1 MRCRLG
7 SRRRVGGVTLVVANG
22 WSPPDIGAAAA
33 LAARS
38 GRSAVIYTLPHR
50 LQVPM
55 RSRRSF
61 RTGRSWPEASAAL
74 LRDYQVARVILIGGT
89 AAISQSTQDMIAAVT
104 HASVSRLTG
113 ADRVHTAARAARRM
127 WRDETARQHTHT
139 LAA

>member
-50 LQVPM
+50 L
-55 RSRRSF
+55 
-61 RTGRSWPEASAAL
+61 PEASAAL

-89 AAISQSTQDMIAAVT
+89 AAISQSTQDTIAAVT

-127 WRDETARQHTHT
+127 RRDETTRQHTHT